1 MKRLFL
7 AIAAII
13 LSGITLSAQEM
24 KWYDPMEGDVCYI
37 EGRANTSE
45 MGDSYHRFPPR
56 LKPLVRDAVWSL
68 SRNSTGLTI
77 KFYCNAPKMTVSFDL
92 ADGTGL
98 TNMAAM
104 GSSGIDLYA
113 YDKDGREIWCAAP
126 SGRRLR
132 QGKDNRYYFNDLAYS
147 NCGKEGY
154 LYEMYLPLYNTVTSL
169 KIGIPEGYDLRF
181 VEPSKQKPFI
191 VYGSSIAQGASASR
205 AGLAWSSILKRMFKT
220 PVINLGFSGNGRL
233 EAPIIDLI
241 CEVDAAVYILDCIP
255 NMCGMPDKIYPRIL
269 EAVAKIRKVS
279 SAPIILTEHCGM
291 PHGISSPKSEESLYV
306 ANKEC
311 RKAYEALK
319 RQGEKGI
326 YYLSKE
332 DIGLSMESSIDGWH
346 PNDIGMM
353 EYAEAY
359 AKVIRKALKKTK

>member
-1 MKRLFL
+1 MKRTLLFIFANLCL
-7 AIAAII
+7 AYSAA
-13 LSGITLSAQEM
+13 AQET
-24 KWYDPMEGDVCYI
+24 KWYDPMQGDVCYVSS
-37 EGRANTSE
+37 RANTSE
-45 MGDSYHRFPPR
+45 MSDSYHRFPPR
-56 LKPLVRDAVWSL
+56 MKPLVREAVWNL
-68 SRNSTGLTI
+68 SRNSAGLTI

-113 YDKDGREIWCAAP
+113 YDKDEREIWCAAP

-132 QGKDNRYYFNDLAYS
+132 QGTDNRYYFNDLSYFNA
-147 NCGKEGY
+147 GPEGY
-154 LYEMYLPLYNTVTSL
+154 LYELHLPLYNTVTSL
-169 KIGIPEGYDLRF
+169 KIGIPEGYELRF
-181 VEPSKQKPFI
+181 VEPDKTKPFI

-205 AGLAWSSILKRMFKT
+205 PGMAWTSILKRMFDT
-220 PVINLGFSGNGRL
+220 PDIILGFSGNGRL

-241 CEVDAAVYILDCIP
+241 CEVDASVYILDCIP
-255 NMCGMPDKIYPRIL
+255 NMCGLPDKIYPRIL
-269 EAVAKIRKVS
+269 EAVEKIRKVS

-291 PHGISSPKSEESLYV
+291 PHGISSPKSEESLIA

-319 RQGEKGI
+319 KQGEKGI

-332 DIGLSMESSIDGWH
+332 DIGLSMDSSIDGWH
-346 PNDIGMM
+346 PNDIGMV
-353 EYAEAY
+353 EYAVAY
-359 AKVIRKALKKTK
+359 AKVIKKALKKSK

>member
-1 MKRLFL
+1 MRKLFFS
-7 AIAAII
+7 IAA
-13 LSGITLSAQEM
+13 LLLSATILQAQEL
-24 KWYDPMEGDVCYI
+24 KWYDPMEGEVCYVSS
-37 EGRANTSE
+37 RANTSE
-45 MGDSYHRFPPR
+45 MGKSYHRFPER
-56 LKPLVRDAVWSL
+56 MKPLVRDAVWNL
-68 SRNSTGLTI
+68 SRNSAGLTI
-77 KFYCNAPKMTVSFDL
+77 KFYCNAPKITVSFDL
-92 ADGTGL
+92 ADGIGL
-98 TNMAAM
+98 TNMAPM

-113 YDKDGREIWCAAP
+113 YDKDGNEIWCAAP

-132 QGKDNRYYFNDLAYS
+132 HGEDNRYYFNDLSYS
-147 NCGKEGY
+147 NAGKEGY
-154 LYEMYLPLYNTVTSL
+154 LYEMYLPLYNTITGIR
-169 KIGIPEGYDLRF
+169 IGIPEGSNLRF
-181 VEPSKQKPFI
+181 VEPDKKKPFI

-205 AGLAWSSILKRMFKT
+205 PGLAWTAILKREFDT

-241 CEVDAAVYILDCIP
+241 CEVDAAVYVLDCIP
-255 NMCGMPDKIYPRIL
+255 NMCGMLDMIYPRIL
-269 EAVAKIRKVS
+269 EAVKKIRKVS

-291 PHGISSPKSEESLYV
+291 PHGKSSPKSEESLYA

-319 RQGEKGI
+319 KQGEKGI

-359 AKVIRKALKKTK
+359 SKVIRKALKKTK